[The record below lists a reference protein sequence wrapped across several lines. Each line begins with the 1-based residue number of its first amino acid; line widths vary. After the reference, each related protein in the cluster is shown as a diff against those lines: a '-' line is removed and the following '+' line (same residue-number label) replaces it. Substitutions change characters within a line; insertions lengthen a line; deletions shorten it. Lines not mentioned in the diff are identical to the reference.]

1 MLRMKISTIKSKVI
15 VPIAIVL
22 VICATWTLA
31 LNVGLTHAKTHI
43 ITYVKNSSYPVI
55 EPVYIEAVKTVS
67 VEKPVRTIEVIQ
79 PIYIEKKV
87 PVPLE
92 VPVLLKDWD
101 SPEQLF
107 EFLKND
113 DTDQSITFIADSR
126 GLISLNGQCEDFA
139 LQLRDR
145 AMAAGMYLSVVA
157 LPPQE
162 YEKWYGQ
169 PVRADQYHAIC
180 MARIGNEFW
189 YIEPT
194 TDECWLALYL
204 D

>member
-1 MLRMKISTIKSKVI
+1 MLRDKIATIKGKVI
-15 VPIAIVL
+15 VPVAIVL
-22 VICATWTLA
+22 VICATWTIA
-31 LNVGLTHAKTHI
+31 LNVGLTHAEPDV
-43 ITYVKNSSYPVI
+43 ITYVKNSSYPVT

-67 VEKPVRTIEVIQ
+67 VEQPVRTVEVIQ
-79 PIYIEKKV
+79 PVYFETKA

-107 EFLKND
+107 EFLSND
-113 DTDQSITFIADSR
+113 DTDQNFIFTADSQ
-126 GLISLNGQCEDFA
+126 GHISLNGQCEDYA

-145 AMAAGMYLSVVA
+145 AMAEGMYLSVVA

-169 PVRADQYHAIC
+169 PVGADQYHAIC

>member
-1 MLRMKISTIKSKVI
+1 MLRDKIATIRGKVI
-15 VPIAIVL
+15 VPVAIVL
-22 VICATWTLA
+22 VICATWTIA
-31 LNVGLTHAKTHI
+31 LNVGLTNASPVIVKH
-43 ITYVKNSSYPVI
+43 VKNSSYPVT
-55 EPVYIEAVKTVS
+55 EPVYIEVVKTVP
-67 VEKPVRTIEVIQ
+67 VEQPVWTTEVIQ
-79 PIYIEKKV
+79 PVYFETKV
-87 PVPLE
+87 PVNLE

-113 DTDQSITFIADSR
+113 DTDQSITFTADS
-126 GLISLNGQCEDFA
+126 GGQISLGGQCEDFA

-162 YEKWYGQ
+162 YEKWYDQ
-169 PVRADQYHAIC
+169 PVKADQYHAIC

-194 TDECWLALYL
+194 TDEYWLALYL

>member
-1 MLRMKISTIKSKVI
+1 MLRMKISTIKGKFMVT
-15 VPIAIVL
+15 VAIVF
-22 VICATWTLA
+22 VVCATWTIA
-31 LNVGLTHAKTHI
+31 LNVGLTHAKPDI
-43 ITYVKNSSYPVI
+43 IKHVKNSSHSVT
-55 EPVYIEAVKTVS
+55 ETVYIEVVKTIPLVQ
-67 VEKPVRTIEVIQ
+67 PVQTIEVIQ
-79 PIYIEKKV
+79 PVYVEKKV
-87 PVPLE
+87 PVPIE
-92 VPVLLKDWD
+92 MPVLLKDWD
-101 SPEQLF
+101 SPEQLT
-107 EFLKND
+107 EFLNND
-113 DTDQSITFIADSR
+113 DTDRSITFTADSR
-126 GLISLNGQCEDFA
+126 GRISLSGQCEDFA

-145 AMAAGMYLSVVA
+145 AMAAGMYLSVGA
-157 LPPQE
+157 LPPRE